1 MHDNSNESNAPELKN
16 TAKWIVAVSKMQEK
30 SIKNQMRGGNKS
42 YNNWIEVY
50 LRFLLVVVVLKL
62 NQILNL
68 LMTIDATY

>member
-1 MHDNSNESNAPELKN
+1 LNN
-16 TAKWIVAVSKMQEK
+16 TAEWIFTVSKMQEK

-42 YNNWIEVY
+42 YNNLVEGY

-68 LMTIDATY
+68 LVTIDATL